1 MNQIDIELET
11 IRNFILQNIDKDKV
25 MVLGTEEMIGRFSFS
40 FGINV
45 NIAMIDFHNQ
55 NDKVETKPVQT
66 FNSKTKEINVL
77 GMTDKKSAIKIIKVM
92 QKKNDFEDLFLI
104 ELEKGKDKFGNDNY
118 HVNSRAAKTKK
129 DKIQIIDKIF
139 RYPEENIR
147 KDIERAFSKE
157 RIRHE
162 DEYIGYA

>member
-11 IRNFILQNIDKDKV
+11 IRNFILQNIDKDKI
-25 MVLGTEEMIGRFSFS
+25 MVLGTEEMIERFSFS
-40 FGINV
+40 FGINIY
-45 NIAMIDFHNQ
+45 IAMVDFHNQ
-55 NDKVETKPVQT
+55 HEKIETKPVQT

-77 GMTDKKSAIKIIKVM
+77 GMTDKKNAIKIIKVM
-92 QKKNDFEDLFLI
+92 KTKNDIEDLFLI
-104 ELEKGKDKFGNDNY
+104 ELEKGKDKLGNDNY
-118 HVNSRAAKTKK
+118 RINSRTAKTKK
-129 DKIQIIDKIF
+129 DKIQIIDTIF